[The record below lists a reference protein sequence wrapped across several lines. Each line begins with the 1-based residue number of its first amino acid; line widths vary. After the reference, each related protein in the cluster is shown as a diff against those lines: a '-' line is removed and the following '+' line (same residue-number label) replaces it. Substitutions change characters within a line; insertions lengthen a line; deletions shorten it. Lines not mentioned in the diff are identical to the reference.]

1 MFVFL
6 KPVIIEGMTTISFNC
21 AIYEVSFQE
30 HLRRHGRTEVQA
42 KRNRRSLNMPWEAQT
57 QRLKQQHSV
66 CTTWS
71 RGRVFVSQGAVGF
84 GEKRKKE
91 CTRKTQ
97 PHNRGDG
104 KIKESGGGFPGR
116 MS

>member
-1 MFVFL
+1 
-6 KPVIIEGMTTISFNC
+6 
-21 AIYEVSFQE
+21 
-30 HLRRHGRTEVQA
+30 
-42 KRNRRSLNMPWEAQT
+42 
-57 QRLKQQHSV
+57 V

-84 GEKRKKE
+84 GEKREKE